1 MINRKRLICNND
13 EAGVKLYWHREAMV
27 YFGATG
33 RELEAFIPGLEPYYD
48 DHMMVLEDV
57 VVKTAF
63 DFTEYSIFPICPSNV
78 EKLLELLGT
87 TNLVTPTLQVTLPFF
102 KAAYGMK

>member
-33 RELEAFIPGLEPYYD
+33 RGLEAFIPGLEPYYD
-48 DHMMVLEDV
+48 DHMTVLEDV
-57 VVKTAF
+57 VIQTAF
-63 DFTEYSIFPICPSNV
+63 DFTDYHIFPICPSTV
-78 EKLLELLGT
+78 EKILKLLES
-87 TNLVTPTLQVTLPFF
+87 TNLLTPTLQVTLPFF